1 MAVAIHNGS
10 VSKKERI
17 LQTALKS
24 PIHFGQLFM
33 PKDFMTK
40 TASKYHYEVGNIID
54 DKKNIKPVILM
65 LPRGH
70 AKTKMTQASILKDI
84 ATYDYDEDALKRHFI
99 VWVAQNKT
107 QSMRNVNFIKN
118 QIETNDVLKYYF
130 GNLKNKG
137 NKKWNQEELDF
148 SNECSLICRAG
159 LHGIRG
165 LLKDELRPNRFI
177 LDDFEYE
184 GNTKTLT
191 SRNANAETVTSV
203 IIPALDNTIGRLQIN
218 QTPVHYDCFVMRVK
232 DNFDQF
238 IKENGNPHDFEW
250 IVYTKPTTIAEPLWP
265 EYFSSE
271 MLKRTKSKLFQ
282 IGQLHTWFQE
292 YEMEV
297 TSSETAL
304 FGQKVIRYWEGNLIR
319 NSATMMLHVVSI
331 NGKEVNEYVEVLTF
345 TGTDPSS
352 DIETRTSSD
361 TSIIEIAVDYRG
373 RVFVLD
379 YLVKKNLPD
388 IALEK
393 DTLKMGTANQILI
406 RSKKIN
412 SRRSGVE
419 KHAISSGVFNSIALL
434 KEKEPKY
441 RDVVIVPLSHKSE
454 RKIDRIYNGLISYF
468 NSGNIIIRD
477 THSRLETEI
486 KTFGE
491 FAKHMDILDSLEMAV
506 RVSYRPSKTSKPKK
520 EEKNEIILEEYEKRN
535 QTEHKSNWKTV

>member
-1 MAVAIHNGS
+1 MAAAIHNGS

-17 LQTALKS
+17 LQIALKS

-40 TASKYHYEVGNIID
+40 TASKYHYDVCNIID

-84 ATYDYDEDALKRHFI
+84 ATYEYDDEALKRHFI

-130 GNLKNKG
+130 GNLRNSG

-184 GNTKTLT
+184 GNTKTQS

-218 QTPVHYDCFVMRVK
+218 QTPVHYDCFVMRVSDSYDSYIK
-232 DNFDQF
+232 D
-238 IKENGNPHDFEW
+238 NGNPLDFEW
-250 IVYTKPTTIAEPLWP
+250 IVYRKPTTISDPLWP

-271 MLKRTKSKLFQ
+271 MLRRTKSKLYQ

-297 TSSETAL
+297 TTSETAL
-304 FGQKVIRYWEGNLIR
+304 FGQKVIRYWSGNLIR
-319 NSATMMLHVVSI
+319 NGGTMLLHIVSI
-331 NGKEVNEYVEVLTF
+331 NGRIVGEYVEVITF

-361 TSIIEIAVDYRG
+361 TSIIEIAVDYSG

-388 IALEK
+388 IALKE
-393 DTLKMGTANQILI
+393 DSLRMGTADQILL
-406 RSKKIN
+406 RAKKIN
-412 SRRSGVE
+412 SRRNGVE
-419 KHAISSGVFNSIALL
+419 KHAVSSGVFNSIAYIK
-434 KEKEPKY
+434 KEEPKFKNI
-441 RDVVIVPLSHKSE
+441 VIIPLSHKSE

-468 NSGNIIIRD
+468 NSGNVFIRD

-506 RVSYRPSKTSKPKK
+506 RVSYKPSKTENKP
-520 EEKNEIILEEYEKRN
+520 ENEKNEIILEEYEKRN
-535 QTEHKSNWKTV
+535 QKEHESNWKTV